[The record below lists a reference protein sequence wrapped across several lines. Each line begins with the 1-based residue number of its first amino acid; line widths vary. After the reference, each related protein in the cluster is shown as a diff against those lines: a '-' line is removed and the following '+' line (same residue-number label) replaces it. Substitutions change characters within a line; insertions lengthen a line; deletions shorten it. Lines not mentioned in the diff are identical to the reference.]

1 MATSAVRNP
10 SALSA
15 PFAVAPSTARH
26 EQPLLE
32 EGALPAPPPSPVGLV
47 ASSCAASRPLPASF
61 PGAAPS
67 LPLEASEG
75 VPASF
80 EEGIV
85 PTKVVM
91 VWAGSVAMK
100 LLPVIAIGD
109 PSERFSLAEVDHG
122 AMLVSVGA
130 FMIEKVSAALEEL

>member
-1 MATSAVRNP
+1 VIDP
-10 SALSA
+10 SAPSA
-15 PFAVAPSTARH
+15 PSAVAPSAARH

-32 EGALPAPPPSPVGLV
+32 EAAPPVPPPSPAPFV
-47 ASSCAASRPLPASF
+47 ASSCAASRPPFPASF

-67 LPLEASEG
+67 LPLEASEI

-80 EEGIV
+80 EDGIV

-100 LLPVIAIGD
+100 PLPAIAIGD

-122 AMLVSVGA
+122 TTFVSVGA
-130 FMIEKVSAALEEL
+130 FLIEKVSAVLEEL